1 MVILFL
7 HQIYGLKEEDRRS
20 REVYVCLEGCYMYVS
35 PGEHNKLAIPT
46 PIPVGTVLECEY
58 EYKFFTYTSY
68 NGVNGWV
75 VDLDFQTADLE
86 KIAKIA
92 HKSNAHIITTTS
104 ASTYSQPDENY
115 KKTKIIPQ
123 NTELQVMWSYV
134 TEWQVTWGYVMVTY
148 DNENVWIRYED
159 VAYED
164 DEVYDETIEF
174 SEDLIIDGETLISKG
189 ETVKLYSKY
198 SIFGP
203 TYLDYADYYFTY
215 KNSGFWTS
223 DLRIF
228 YPSNHYVMF
237 FEDYNGLPIN
247 QKIKV
252 KYCRTFLRNFGAD
265 ENWVASILGR
275 YYFEYNNKIYDIK
288 VYRNVNYIIID
299 DDSYRV
305 YSVAT
310 DLDVTRSPY
319 DNEVIARLSSGDI
332 VYEADFR
339 KGLNLDESVCY
350 VTTEKGVSGFTRLIT
365 WSEDGNINAT
375 KIAGGVTKDE
385 LSNYIRV
392 SKGDTTQF
400 VNAGNSGEYSEYLKY
415 NLSGDYM
422 TNKEI
427 TFNIN
432 FFSDEPQ
439 EKIIPIQSKI
449 TMLGTAAIVKNE
461 NESNL
466 YYQISYE
473 GQSGYAKFGEGD
485 LTEVIAKPSG
495 ELVDASSGED
505 RINVYDIQNKKKE
518 ASDLVICILC
528 ICGAAIL
535 ALTVI
540 VTIKLVNKSS
550 KKNSDSD
557 KENNDT
563 NTNA

>member
-1 MVILFL
+1 
-7 HQIYGLKEEDRRS
+7 
-20 REVYVCLEGCYMYVS
+20 MYVS
-35 PGEHNKLAIPT
+35 PGEYNKLALST
-46 PIPVGTVLECEY
+46 PIPIGTVLECEY
-58 EYKFFTYTSY
+58 EYQYFTYTSY
-68 NGVNGWV
+68 NGVNGWI
-75 VDLDFQTADLE
+75 VDSEQFDEIIKVAYKNDRNM
-86 KIAKIA
+86 I
-92 HKSNAHIITTTS
+92 IITNTPV
-104 ASTYSQPDENY
+104 YSQPSKEY
-115 KKTKIIPQ
+115 KRIQNIPQ
-123 NTELQVMWSYV
+123 NTELHGMWNFM
-134 TEWQVTWGYVMVTY
+134 GYTMVTY
-148 DNENVWIRYED
+148 DNENVWIQSENAAD
-159 VAYED
+159 EA
-164 DEVYDETIEF
+164 DEVYNETIEF
-174 SEDLIIDGETLISKG
+174 SEDLIIDGKVLISKG

-198 SIFGP
+198 CVWGP
-203 TYLDYADYYFTY
+203 YYYMYTDYYFAY
-215 KNSGFWTS
+215 KDSGFWES
-223 DLRIF
+223 DLGIF
-228 YPSNHYVMF
+228 YPTSYYVMF
-237 FEDYNGLPIN
+237 FENYKNLPIN
-247 QKIKV
+247 QELKV
-252 KYCRTFLRNFGAD
+252 KYYRTFQFDPDDFLTLI
-265 ENWVASILGR
+265 SGR
-275 YYFEYNNKIYDIK
+275 FYIEHNDKIYEMKTYYDVDCMIIT
-288 VYRNVNYIIID
+288 NDNYI
-299 DDSYRV
+299 V
-305 YSVAT
+305 YIAT
-310 DLDVTRSPY
+310 TDFDLLKSPY
-319 DNEVIARLSSGDI
+319 ENEVAAKISSGDI
-332 VYEADFR
+332 LYAP
-339 KGLNLDESVCY
+339 Y
-350 VTTEKGVSGFTRLIT
+350 VMGTTHRFFYNYFKTEKGVSGFVD
-365 WSEDGNINAT
+365 EDMVSH
-375 KIAGGVTKDE
+375 IASSVTKDE
-385 LSNYIRV
+385 LSDYIKA
-392 SKGDTTQF
+392 SKSNTTQF

-415 NLSGDYM
+415 NLSGDYT